1 MGTQRWHKMW
11 ITTWLA
17 SRSARA
23 QLASALRRWWR
34 HDFPRLALGVLL
46 LTTLRFDVPQSS
58 DRGAMLDRLLA
69 GQSFDFVAWI
79 ADAVAGKLGHELIAP
94 QVGMSETQRIAF
106 VRDYVRR
113 ISALQRLDTDINRL
127 YVDPKTPDPAL
138 ASADMR
144 AQRDRARADLVAR
157 QELAES
163 ILQEQIEG
171 ALRDEGFALGGQ
183 VMPPLRFKM
192 TQLPHVL
199 IVSRRDRIE
208 RIDQRELQVGL
219 TVDQFDSIERS
230 TEKRFNISSFV
241 TAIGGLG
248 AYPTM
253 LPETPSLPFIIDTA
267 AHEWVHNY
275 LLFRLAPVAVNYGDD
290 PVSRIIN
297 ETTAVIVQREI
308 GAQVLK
314 RFYPGAAR
322 DVEMGGAQA
331 GLAADLAPQPAPF
344 DFNAAM
350 RETRLRADE
359 LLAAG
364 QIDEAEAYMD
374 SRRGLFVSNGYSIRR
389 LNQAYFAFY
398 GAYNAEPGGA
408 PAAGS
413 DPVGPAVQALRERS
427 PSVGDFLRTIAGV
440 RTLDDVMQAGR

>member
-94 QVGMSETQRIAF
+94 QVGMSETARIEF

-113 ISALQRLDTDINRL
+113 ISALKRLDTDINRL

-171 ALRDEGFALGGQ
+171 ALRDEEFALGGQ

-314 RFYPGAAR
+314 RFYPEAAR
-322 DVEMGGAQA
+322 DIDMGGAQA

-364 QIDEAEAYMD
+364 QID
-374 SRRGLFVSNGYSIRR
+374 
-389 LNQAYFAFY
+389 
-398 GAYNAEPGGA
+398 
-408 PAAGS
+408 
-413 DPVGPAVQALRERS
+413 
-427 PSVGDFLRTIAGV
+427 
-440 RTLDDVMQAGR
+440 

>member
-331 GLAADLAPQPAPF
+331 RLAADLAPQPAPF

-408 PAAGS
+408 PAAGR
-413 DPVGPAVQALRERS
+413 DPVGPAVQDLRKRS
-427 PSVGDFLRTIAGV
+427 PSLGAFVRAIATV
-440 RTLDDVMQAGR
+440 RSLNDVQTR